1 MALEQI
7 SKQNKRISGLL
18 LRGKVRYWNH
28 TGGKNAACLWKWWIH
43 GWGKCM

>member
-1 MALEQI
+1 MKNKPSSILNSMALEQI

-28 TGGKNAACLWKWWIH
+28 TGGKNAACL
-43 GWGKCM
+43 